1 MVRKSSQIPQ
11 REHNESRLRRAKS
24 WLELSK
30 NSKSADEKFIFL
42 WIAFNAAYGTELPPP
57 DTSAPRERREKKRF
71 TDFVNKIVEHD
82 RGETIKKIFE
92 PFKNPD
98 NLIRPIRK
106 LKDNEYVF
114 RPFWDWV
121 IQDELLEDDWRAKL
135 ENKNRK
141 LDEALN
147 NRDISFV
154 LRDTLERLYVLRN
167 QIFHGGTTFEKGWG
181 RHQVRNGSDIMKVL
195 MELVLKIMEDVIK
208 EDPNSDVWGRLDY
221 PRVRDE

>member
-1 MVRKSSQIPQ
+1 M
-11 REHNESRLRRAKS
+11 
-24 WLELSK
+24 
-30 NSKSADEKFIFL
+30 
-42 WIAFNAAYGTELPPP
+42 
-57 DTSAPRERREKKRF
+57 
-71 TDFVNKIVEHD
+71 NKIVEHD

-92 PFKNPD
+92 TFKNPD

-121 IQDELLEDDWRAKL
+121 KDELLEDDWRAKL

-154 LRDTLERLYVLRN
+154 LRDTLGRLYVLRN

-181 RHQVRNGSDIMKVL
+181 RDQVRNGSDIMKVL

>member
-1 MVRKSSQIPQ
+1 MIRKSSQIPQ

-42 WIAFNAAYGTELPPP
+42 WIAFKAAYGTELPHS
-57 DTSAPRERREKKRF
+57 DENDPRERRERKRF
-71 TDFVNKIVEHD
+71 TDFVNKIVEYD
-82 RGETIKKIFE
+82 RKETIKKTFE
-92 PFKNPD
+92 TFKNSD
-98 NLIRPIRK
+98 NPIRPILK
-106 LKDNEYVF
+106 LKDNEYIF

-121 IQDELLEDDWRAKL
+121 IQDELPEDYWRSKL
-135 ENKNRK
+135 ENKNQK
-141 LDEALN
+141 LDEAWN
-147 NRDISFV
+147 NRDVSFI

-167 QIFHGGTTFEKGWG
+167 QIFHGGTTFEKSWG

-195 MELVLKIMEDVIK
+195 MELVMKIMEDVIK
-208 EDPNSDVWGRLDY
+208 EDPDSDAWGRLDY

>member
-1 MVRKSSQIPQ
+1 MIRKSSQIPQ

-24 WLELSK
+24 WLDLSK
-30 NSKSADEKFIFL
+30 HSKSADEKFIFL
-42 WIAFNAAYGTELPPP
+42 WIAFNAAYGTKLP
-57 DTSAPRERREKKRF
+57 DTSVDAKPPERERF

-82 RGETIKKIFE
+82 REETIKKIFE
-92 PFKNPD
+92 TFKNPD
-98 NLIRPIRK
+98 NPIRPIRK

-121 IQDELLEDDWRAKL
+121 IQDELPEDYWRSKL

-141 LDEALN
+141 LDEAWN
-147 NRDISFV
+147 NRDVSFV

-181 RHQVRNGSDIMKVL
+181 RHQVRNGSDIMKAL